1 MLTATAAHLPQ
12 VPQEVPQAILERVER
27 LLSTED
33 GVFDRSVGQ
42 VLAKEITDGLLIDIQ
57 GAVNAAADA
66 ATPKLSGL
74 ARKRL
79 MVWVVIDAV
88 SWVRLQ
94 LIRPGDASGC
104 RHSARAPRCKTL
116 LMKLLQTVPLLA
128 PPPLVPT
135 PSSKQGSR
143 PSSRRSTRPRR

>member
-57 GAVNAAADA
+57 GVLS
-66 ATPKLSGL
+66 TP
-74 ARKRL
+74 
-79 MVWVVIDAV
+79 
-88 SWVRLQ
+88 
-94 LIRPGDASGC
+94 P
-104 RHSARAPRCKTL
+104 
-116 LMKLLQTVPLLA
+116 QT
-128 PPPLVPT
+128 
-135 PSSKQGSR
+135 
-143 PSSRRSTRPRR
+143 PRRPNSLAWRESG